1 MQTPPDPDRL
11 LSVTPSPAFW
21 LAIILY
27 GVAAIGFLVAF
38 LQNRP
43 GWLRA
48 SRGVLLAAF
57 LAHGVDIGWRG
68 VERVHPAASVREALG
83 FLAFILSGGYL
94 AASLRYR
101 LDLAGAIVSPIALGV
116 VAAARLSPVGEPQ
129 HDLTLLGRIHISL
142 ATVGVAVF
150 ALACALAI
158 IYLLEERNLKRKKFD
173 ARSFKHPDASLD
185 ALDRLSQRLVQAGFP
200 VFTLAVAL
208 GIVWVTQR
216 GDSMLRLEYPL
227 AIITWMT
234 YAALV
239 AVRLGLGWRGRRTAW
254 LAVAGFAAALC
265 VLLIYFLRRA
275 LG

>member
-1 MQTPPDPDRL
+1 
-11 LSVTPSPAFW
+11 
-21 LAIILY
+21 
-27 GVAAIGFLVAF
+27 VAAVLYSVAALGFLIAF

-43 GWLRA
+43 AWLRA
-48 SRGVLLAAF
+48 SRAVLLAAF
-57 LAHGVDIGWRG
+57 LAHSVDIGWRG
-68 VERVHPAASVREALG
+68 VDHVHPAASVREALG
-83 FLAFILSGGYL
+83 FLAWMLSGGYL

-101 LDLAGAIVSPIALGV
+101 LDLAGAIVSPIALSV
-116 VAAARLSPVGEPQ
+116 LAAARLSPVGEPQ

-150 ALACALAI
+150 ALACALAG

-200 VFTLAVAL
+200 VFTGAVAL
-208 GIVWVTQR
+208 GIVWVSQR

-239 AVRLGLGWRGRRTAW
+239 GVRLGLGWRGRRTAW
-254 LAVAGFAAALC
+254 MAVGGFAAALC